1 MKNAPVLAGAFYRI
15 KSLLFHFVGFD
26 KGVAE
31 RE

>member
-1 MKNAPVLAGAFYRI
+1 MKNAPVLAGAFYQVRE
-15 KSLLFHFVGFD
+15 LFHFVGFD